1 MVTSLDTGHIH
12 QISKVPVRIVLLVDR
27 SGSMLTKLGK
37 GGVHSKITKVIN
49 FPDGNKISK
58 IVPTFT
64 SALDVE
70 RVTKPIKQVK
80 WTVMK
85 Q

>member
-1 MVTSLDTGHIH
+1 
-12 QISKVPVRIVLLVDR
+12 
-27 SGSMLTKLGK
+27 MLTKLGK

-49 FPDGNKISK
+49 FLDGNKISK

-64 SALDVE
+64 SVDFLSLDVE
-70 RVTKPIKQVK
+70 RGTKPIKQVQ